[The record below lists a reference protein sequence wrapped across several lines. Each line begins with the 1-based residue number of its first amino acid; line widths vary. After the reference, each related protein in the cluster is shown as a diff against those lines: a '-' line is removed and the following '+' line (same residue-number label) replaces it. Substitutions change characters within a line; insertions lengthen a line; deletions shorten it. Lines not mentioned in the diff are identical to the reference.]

1 MGSGLLFYVLLFNAF
16 LFCYRPRDAKSNKP
30 YQFLYCVCVYGLY
43 HRCLC
48 GGMVLSCILEEV
60 CGHTVISSVPIS
72 AGDCRSKKNPKV
84 YNIKEKGVIFHPVGT
99 YFYSFVSSVCVN
111 GCLLYFQVISTSIL
125 YSVVLNEC
133 HSLLKVIVKV
143 QF

>member
-1 MGSGLLFYVLLFNAF
+1 MLTHFLCFHTECPYFCVGSGLLLYVLLFNAF

-72 AGDCRSKKNPKV
+72 AGDCRSKKSQSLQHQG
-84 YNIKEKGVIFHPVGT
+84 ERG
-99 YFYSFVSSVCVN
+99 YFSSSWN
-111 GCLLYFQVISTSIL
+111 LLL
-125 YSVVLNEC
+125 
-133 HSLLKVIVKV
+133 
-143 QF
+143 